1 MVYCEAKRILMSY
14 ENKQGS
20 LQSLIAKSLCTV
32 ILKIYKSTFKK
43 YIFKGIL
50 YFKHKNSL
58 TCLIMKTL
66 SYQKLL
72 NKIIKRS
79 KLLERER
86 FLGDKLAQLL
96 VYDVLFGMGVR
107 GKFKSSM
114 KRNFTA
120 LSESMEHYIKK
131 YNLTSKEELLKKFE
145 ISSRVN
151 AKPKYIFINTLV
163 HTKKEILQKIKEQNF
178 IKIKPEATLDSP
190 DNTNDNDLNKY
201 FINVINNL
209 KTNEF
214 IKDEHVK
221 NMYIFSAD
229 SLLNK
234 SFNLFKEGHLLQID
248 KVINFTYFKP

>member
-1 MVYCEAKRILMSY
+1 
-14 ENKQGS
+14 
-20 LQSLIAKSLCTV
+20 
-32 ILKIYKSTFKK
+32 
-43 YIFKGIL
+43 
-50 YFKHKNSL
+50 
-58 TCLIMKTL
+58 MKTL

-79 KLLERER
+79 KLLEREQ
-86 FLGDKLAQLL
+86 FLGQKLAQLL

-131 YNLTSKEELLKKFE
+131 YNLMNKEELLKKFE

-151 AKPKYIFINTLV
+151 TKPKYIFLNTLV
-163 HTKKEILQKIKEQNF
+163 HTKKEILHKIKENNF
-178 IKIKPEATLDSP
+178 IKMKPQDEAINAPTDEHDS
-190 DNTNDNDLNKY
+190 DKTFLK
-201 FINVINNL
+201 VINNL
-209 KTNEF
+209 KSNEF

-221 NMYIFSAD
+221 NMYIFSAA

-234 SFNLFKEGHLLQID
+234 SFDLFKEGHLLQID
-248 KVINFTYFKP
+248 KVNLSFTIAFKRDNYRKLFTLKFHTLILRP